1 MIVNLNIDLEYHKN
15 KFNKLIKNAKKIS
28 GMKKHNRFVKLMK
41 KDHDLFCKMIDNFAV
56 NKGLNWY
63 FEYMHSGEPVGLHS
77 DDDVTY
83 WTDDVECVQ
92 TESVI
97 IPLDWNC
104 KQPYT
109 ICYDKINPFPRKMI
123 FRKGEMR
130 YTDNGEVFKYR
141 KEWNYDEEVLKYN
154 PRGTVFYKEYAD
166 LKVHEVYP
174 WKLNTAFFLDTKR
187 WHSSSWWLSENDVPD
202 VSVEWKR
209 CIIGF
214 GAYDI
219 PNRNL

>member
-1 MIVNLNIDLEYHKN
+1 
-15 KFNKLIKNAKKIS
+15 
-28 GMKKHNRFVKLMK
+28 
-41 KDHDLFCKMIDNFAV
+41 
-56 NKGLNWY
+56 
-63 FEYMHSGEPVGLHS
+63 
-77 DDDVTY
+77 
-83 WTDDVECVQ
+83 
-92 TESVI
+92 
-97 IPLDWNC
+97 
-104 KQPYT
+104 
-109 ICYDKINPFPRKMI
+109 
-123 FRKGEMR
+123 MR

-154 PRGTVFYKEYAD
+154 PKGTVFYKEYAD

-202 VSVEWKR
+202 VSTEWKR

>member
-56 NKGLNWY
+56 NKGLNW
-63 FEYMHSGEPVGLHS
+63 
-77 DDDVTY
+77 
-83 WTDDVECVQ
+83 
-92 TESVI
+92 
-97 IPLDWNC
+97 
-104 KQPYT
+104 
-109 ICYDKINPFPRKMI
+109 
-123 FRKGEMR
+123 
-130 YTDNGEVFKYR
+130 
-141 KEWNYDEEVLKYN
+141 YN